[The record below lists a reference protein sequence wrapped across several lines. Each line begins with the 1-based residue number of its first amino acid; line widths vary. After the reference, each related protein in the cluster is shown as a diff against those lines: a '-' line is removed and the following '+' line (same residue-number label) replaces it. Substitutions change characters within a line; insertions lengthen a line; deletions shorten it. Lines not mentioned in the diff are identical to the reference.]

1 MVNPALFGGPNNTNY
16 AIIPNTTTNLP
27 LAYVG
32 TGYSADLQF
41 HIQPDTTVTSPIP
54 GTFDITQIKIDSI
67 SGIPSNFIYL
77 ANPASGIFTTPTATP
92 RNWIWLRWFNRNNY
106 SGQEL
111 GGPSGNGIYPMTV
124 YFTATVLVFSIPAPQ
139 ASSYTGYQLHILPAS
154 GLNSLNAGIFQFP
167 RACQI
172 QLTNKLN
179 LF

>member
-1 MVNPALFGGPNNTNY
+1 MESLQHLL
-16 AIIPNTTTNLP
+16 LP
-27 LAYVG
+27 PG
-32 TGYSADLQF
+32 TGYGCVGL
-41 HIQPDTTVTSPIP
+41 T
-54 GTFDITQIKIDSI
+54 G
-67 SGIPSNFIYL
+67 
-77 ANPASGIFTTPTATP
+77 TATP
-92 RNWIWLRWFNRNNY
+92 
-106 SGQEL
+106 GQEL